1 MSEKN
6 SDMIIHPEIL
16 SLIKKR
22 DEIHRLLYV
31 DYSPISAM
39 EQMIGILN
47 EIRRDDVDAE
57 LYEKLMKT
65 YLGLTTIHS
74 RTQRLQRG
82 KALKTV
88 LWGYLTKINHI
99 LMNKGYFTNEFYS
112 SFHDPAKGRKSG
124 R

>member
-57 LYEKLMKT
+57 LNEKLMKT

-74 RTQRLQRG
+74 RTGRLQRG
-82 KALKTV
+82 KNIKLL
-88 LWGYLTKINHI
+88 LWKYLTEINNI
-99 LMNKGYFTNEFYS
+99 LMSKGYFANAFYS
-112 SFHDPAKGRKSG
+112 TFHDPAKGRKSG